1 MGATLVLQLPCYIGL
16 LMWLR
21 PLKAQT
27 PPLFVSACWSNSI
40 AIAVAWAN
48 ARAIKRRR
56 HGTTNADSAL
66 STRSELFVSV
76 LHARVQGCSSLVRW
90 QTVGKRSKRV
100 EERTSLSRGWSP
112 STLTVPV
119 KEGPRRLAAKA
130 LAAEQASKAHH
141 REAKG
146 GVDSELCSARKP
158 ESMCH
163 DFDVASRRSEWM
175 LRSRTRTLEATVTP
189 ASRAGSAVLTEGVY
203 GTTAATGHSVGRQ
216 AQTKPAGAAKR
227 VQGELVA
234 VSNPRS
240 KRPRLGLKQG
250 MGGRVKRCKE
260 AAGDAI
266 VDSTGGGPLPFSSGV
281 DRLVRAC
288 RDNGRSAGAGRR
300 RQEAVAAQRALAHS
314 LLELPLAGGDECDGA
329 EPLLGDLLADARD
342 AEAVPVSRLPAA

>member
-1 MGATLVLQLPCYIGL
+1 M
-16 LMWLR
+16 
-21 PLKAQT
+21 
-27 PPLFVSACWSNSI
+27 
-40 AIAVAWAN
+40 
-48 ARAIKRRR
+48 
-56 HGTTNADSAL
+56 
-66 STRSELFVSV
+66 
-76 LHARVQGCSSLVRW
+76 
-90 QTVGKRSKRV
+90 
-100 EERTSLSRGWSP
+100 
-112 STLTVPV
+112 
-119 KEGPRRLAAKA
+119 
-130 LAAEQASKAHH
+130 
-141 REAKG
+141 
-146 GVDSELCSARKP
+146 
-158 ESMCH
+158 
-163 DFDVASRRSEWM
+163 ASRRSEWM

-300 RQEAVAAQRALAHS
+300 RQEVGSQCR
-314 LLELPLAGGDECDGA
+314 GGGGQHRRGSSNSGGVRGIEG
-329 EPLLGDLLADARD
+329 ADA
-342 AEAVPVSRLPAA
+342 ASSSRRATT